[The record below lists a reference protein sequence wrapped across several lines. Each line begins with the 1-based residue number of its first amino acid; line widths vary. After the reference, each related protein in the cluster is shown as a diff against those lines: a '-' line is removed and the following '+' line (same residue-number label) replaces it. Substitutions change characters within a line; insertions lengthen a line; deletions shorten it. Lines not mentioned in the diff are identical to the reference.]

1 MVFFIAMNY
10 IQYKAGASI
19 LPIIRDEGLRP
30 ERIRVFAGPAG
41 GPKWFVSVGFDRAI
55 IKARFLEKA
64 GRVVLAGASAGAWR
78 CLTIAC
84 ADPLDAHERLR
95 ISYSRNVF
103 TKADTP
109 ETIGAALKKNVEA
122 FLQPH
127 DIPVVLEHPIYQ
139 MAVHTARGRGPIGSE
154 LRKTQAAGLI
164 TAALANVLSSR
175 TTNLFFERVVFFSGS
190 DTPKFLIDGFRGTA
204 VKLTA
209 ENLRSAALATGSL
222 PYFVAGVR
230 NIPGAP
236 PGIYRDGGITDY
248 QLNQDYAPGTGG
260 MTMFFHYQERI
271 VPGWFDKRLFWRAP
285 TKSQLDSVFQV
296 FPGADF
302 LKLLPEG
309 RLPDRND
316 FVIYADN
323 PSERIRRWDEV
334 SRLSEILGEQ
344 FINDVESGR
353 IRNLVQAL

>member
-1 MVFFIAMNY
+1 MVFFMAMNY
-10 IQYKAGASI
+10 IRYKAGASI

-30 ERIRVFAGPAG
+30 QRIRVFTGPAG

-64 GRVVLAGASAGAWR
+64 GRIVLAGASAGAWR

-95 ISYSRNVF
+95 IAYSRNVF

-109 ETIGAALKKNVEA
+109 GTISTALRKNVEA

-127 DIPVVLEHPIYQ
+127 DIPVLLEHPIYQ
-139 MAVHTARGRGPIGSE
+139 LAVHTARGRGPIGSE
-154 LRKTQAAGLI
+154 NRTTQATGLI
-164 TAALANVLSSR
+164 AAALANALSSR
-175 TTNLFFERVVFFSGS
+175 TSNFFFERVVFFSGL
-190 DTPKFLIDGFRGTA
+190 DAPKFLVDSFRGRA

-209 ENLRSAALATGSL
+209 ENLRFAALATGSL
-222 PYFVAGVR
+222 PYFVAGVK

-248 QLNQDYAPGTGG
+248 QLNQDYTPGNGG
-260 MTMFFHYQERI
+260 VTMFFHYQEKI
-271 VPGWFDKRLFWRAP
+271 VPGWFDKRLSWRAP
-285 TKSQLDSVFQV
+285 TKRQLNSVFQI

-302 LKLLPEG
+302 IKLLPEG

-316 FVIYADN
+316 FVIYADK
-323 PSERIRRWDEV
+323 PSERIKRWDEV
-334 SRLSEILGEQ
+334 SRLSEILG
-344 FINDVESGR
+344 NNS
-353 IRNLVQAL
+353 

>member
-1 MVFFIAMNY
+1 MNY

-19 LPIIRDEGLRP
+19 LPVIRDEGLTP
-30 ERIRVFAGPAG
+30 QRIRVFAAPAG

-55 IKARFLEKA
+55 IKAGFLRKA
-64 GRVVLAGASAGAWR
+64 GRVVLVGASAGAWR
-78 CLTIAC
+78 CLTMAC

-95 ISYSRNVF
+95 IAYSRNVF
-103 TKADTP
+103 TKTDTP
-109 ETIGAALKKNVEA
+109 ETISAALRNNVEA

-127 DIPVVLEHPIYQ
+127 DIPVLLAHPIYQ
-139 MAVHTARGRGPIGSE
+139 LAVHTARGRGPIGSE
-154 LRKTQAAGLI
+154 NRKTQATGLI
-164 TAALANVLSSR
+164 AAALANALSPR
-175 TTNLFFERVVFFSGS
+175 TMNLFFESVVFFSGS
-190 DTPKFLIDGFRGTA
+190 DTPKFLMDSFRGRA
-204 VKLTA
+204 VKLTG
-209 ENLRSAALATGSL
+209 ENIRSAALATGSL
-222 PYFVAGVR
+222 PYFVAGVSA
-230 NIPGAP
+230 IPGAP

-248 QLNQDYAPGTGG
+248 QLNQDYTPGNGG
-260 MTMFFHYQERI
+260 ITLFFHYQERI

-285 TKSQLDSVFQV
+285 TKRQLDSVFQI

-334 SRLSEILGEQ
+334 SRLSEILGDQ
-344 FINDVESGR
+344 FIDDAESGR
-353 IRNLVQAL
+353 IRNLVQPL